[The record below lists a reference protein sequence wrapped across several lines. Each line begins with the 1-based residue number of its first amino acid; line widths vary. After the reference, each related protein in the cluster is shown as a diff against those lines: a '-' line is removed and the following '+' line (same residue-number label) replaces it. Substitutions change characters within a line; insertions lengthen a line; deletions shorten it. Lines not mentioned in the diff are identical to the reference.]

1 MNRTRVVNI
10 KREPCDVYIGRPG
23 HGQAGPWGNPFQIG
37 RDGDRATVIGKY
49 AAWIQT
55 QPQLLARLPDLR
67 GRRLGCFCAP
77 QACHGDVLARLADAL
92 PPRPVA
98 AAAVPDR

>member
-1 MNRTRVVNI
+1 
-10 KREPCDVYIGRPG
+10 
-23 HGQAGPWGNPFQIG
+23 
-37 RDGDRATVIGKY
+37 
-49 AAWIQT
+49 
-55 QPQLLARLPDLR
+55 LARLPDLR